1 MHSFFSA
8 NLRGRVIGMYGF
20 LIAVNVATWMW
31 ALVALRDRPVLLG
44 TALIAYGFGLRHAID
59 ADHIAA
65 IDNVTRKLMQEG
77 NRPVAV
83 GFFFALGHST
93 VVVLASLAIA
103 LTASVLKDQFDAM
116 REIGGIISTSISA
129 LFLFAIALM
138 NMFVVGTVYRTFQR
152 VRVGGRYVEDD
163 LNILLAQ
170 GGILARL
177 FRPLF
182 GMLSKSWQMYPLG
195 LLFGLGFETATEVAL
210 LGISAETAAKG
221 LSVWSI
227 LIFPALFTVAMM
239 LIDTTDGILMIGAY
253 GWAYLKPVR
262 KLYYNIT
269 ITSVSIVA
277 ALIVGGIEALGLLGD
292 QLGLNRGVWD
302 VVRSLNDNFGSMGYL
317 IIGLFIL
324 SWLVSVMIYRLKGFH
339 RLEAVSPLD
348 EAVSP
353 LD

>member
-1 MHSFFSA
+1 MFPRRESKAGFLP

-20 LIAVNVATWMW
+20 LIAINIATWLW
-31 ALVALRDRPVLLG
+31 ALIEVRDRPVLLG

-77 NRPVAV
+77 KRPVAV
-83 GFFFALGHST
+83 GFFFALGHSA

-103 LTASVLKDQFDAM
+103 LTASALKAHFDSL
-116 REIGGIISTSISA
+116 REVGGIISTSISA

-138 NMFVVGTVYRTFQR
+138 NMFVLGAVYRAFRR
-152 VRVGGRYVEDD
+152 VRNGDQYVEDD

-170 GGILARL
+170 GGVLARL

-182 GMLSKSWQMYPLG
+182 GMLSKSWQMFPLG

-210 LGISAETAAKG
+210 LGLSAEAAAKG
-221 LSVWSI
+221 ASVWTI
-227 LIFPALFTVAMM
+227 LIFPSLFTAGMT

-253 GWAYLKPVR
+253 GWAYLKPIR
-262 KLYYNIT
+262 KLYYNIV

-277 ALIVGGIEALGLLGD
+277 ALIVGGIQALGLFGNE
-292 QLGLNRGVWD
+292 LGLNGGVWD
-302 VVRSLNDNFGSMGYL
+302 IVQSLNDNFGNMGYL
-317 IIGLFIL
+317 IVGLFTL
-324 SWLVSVMIYRLKGFH
+324 SLLASAMIYRLKGFD
-339 RLEAVSPLD
+339 RLDAVSPLD
-348 EAVSP
+348 
-353 LD
+353 